1 MLIAFGGGIVGDVGG
16 FLAGI
21 YMTGIPVV
29 TAQDILSKV
38 GLKTAIPTFA
48 DIPISPVGTGDAQ
61 PVPPVAPGTVIAQQP
76 LAGARV
82 DQSIEVKLTVAK

>member
-1 MLIAFGGGIVGDVGG
+1 
-16 FLAGI
+16 
-21 YMTGIPVV
+21 MTGIPVV

-48 DIPISPVGTGDAQ
+48 DIPIPPVGTGDAQ